1 VTRIATIGRRNKA
14 DQELSDATCTP
25 EWLARMLPIVDFD
38 PCSNPRSHILSR
50 WSWSLEKGYNGLKMP
65 WRGSGFI
72 NWPFS
77 SPRDWA
83 DKANYELSL
92 GRCTSLIVLCKL
104 DTSTSWWPIITA
116 PIMLT
121 RHRGERTT
129 LKTWH
134 HPDLW
139 LFDDR
144 IEFDEHP
151 ELIARRVRDHHEAK
165 ARGEK
170 PKTRASGKSSANFVS
185 CIIHHRFDGEPLVL
199 DSVAK
204 CWSRRPT

>member
-1 VTRIATIGRRNKA
+1 VAATIGRRPKD
-14 DQELSDATCTP
+14 DQYLSDATNTP
-25 EWLARMLPIVDFD
+25 AWLCDRLPIVDFD
-38 PCSNPRSHILSR
+38 PASNSRSHVKTR
-50 WSWSLEKGYNGLKMP
+50 WSWSLEKGYDGIKMP

-83 DKANYELSL
+83 GKANYELSL
-92 GRCTSLIVLCKL
+92 GRCTNLIILCKL

-121 RHRGERTT
+121 QHLGDRTT

-139 LFDDR
+139 LFHDR

-151 ELIARRVRDHHEAK
+151 ELIERRVREHHEAK

-170 PKTRASGKSSANFVS
+170 PKTRKSGKSSANFVS
-185 CIIHHRFDGEPLVL
+185 CIIHHRFNDESLAL
-199 DSVAK
+199 EDVADR
-204 CWSRRPT
+204 WSRRPT